1 MHHPTTSSTGTT
13 RLRGGPA
20 PDPTPVRR
28 TIIEFPTRTLV
39 RVVVALIIFGLA
51 VNLLATLRD
60 VVVWTATA
68 LFLAIA
74 LDPAVSRLER
84 RMARPAAVLIVFGL
98 FAVGLLVVIGALM
111 MPLVTQLDEISK
123 HGPGD
128 LERLARTGPLAELDR
143 RFDIVAQVK
152 SHAGAAPELAFGTA
166 GAVLNGVLAVVTVLF
181 LTLFL
186 LLDLPRICELA
197 LRQMRP
203 ETRERATGVGRAV
216 HRSVGGYVAGNLLI
230 SVVAFLVTLV
240 SLLVLSVPYAIALAM
255 LLAVFDLIP
264 LVGATIG
271 SAIVILA
278 TLATTGTSEALV
290 MLAVIVV
297 YQQIENHLLQ
307 PLVYGRTVQLS
318 PLVAMLAVL
327 SGAALLGLVGA
338 LVAIPIA
345 GAAQAIG
352 KELLDVRAAR
362 IEAETESLR
371 AVEVQ

>member
-1 MHHPTTSSTGTT
+1 M
-13 RLRGGPA
+13 RGGPA

-28 TIIEFPTRTLV
+28 TIVEFPTRTLV
-39 RVVVALIIFGLA
+39 HVVVALIIFGLA

-98 FAVGLLVVIGALM
+98 FALGLLVVIGALM
-111 MPLVTQLDEISK
+111 MPLITQLDEISK

-152 SHAGAAPELAFGTA
+152 SHAGAAPGLAFGTA

-203 ETRERATGVGRAV
+203 ETRDGRPRSARPYTAASAGTWPAT
-216 HRSVGGYVAGNLLI
+216 Y
-230 SVVAFLVTLV
+230 
-240 SLLVLSVPYAIALAM
+240 
-255 LLAVFDLIP
+255 
-264 LVGATIG
+264 
-271 SAIVILA
+271 
-278 TLATTGTSEALV
+278 
-290 MLAVIVV
+290 
-297 YQQIENHLLQ
+297 
-307 PLVYGRTVQLS
+307 
-318 PLVAMLAVL
+318 
-327 SGAALLGLVGA
+327 
-338 LVAIPIA
+338 
-345 GAAQAIG
+345 
-352 KELLDVRAAR
+352 
-362 IEAETESLR
+362 
-371 AVEVQ
+371 

>member
-1 MHHPTTSSTGTT
+1 M
-13 RLRGGPA
+13 RGGPA

-28 TIIEFPTRTLV
+28 TIVEFPTRTLV

-98 FAVGLLVVIGALM
+98 FALGLLVVIGALM
-111 MPLVTQLDEISK
+111 MPLITQLDEISK

-143 RFDIVAQVK
+143 RFDLVAQVK
-152 SHAGAAPELAFGTA
+152 SHAGAAPGLAFGTA

-203 ETRERATGVGRAV
+203 ETRERATAVGQAV

-240 SLLVLSVPYAIALAM
+240 SLMVLSVPYAIALAM

-352 KELLDVRAAR
+352 QELLDVRAAR
-362 IEAETESLR
+362 IDAETESLR

>member
-28 TIIEFPTRTLV
+28 TIVEFPTRTLV

-98 FAVGLLVVIGALM
+98 FALGLLVVIGALM
-111 MPLVTQLDEISK
+111 MPLITQLDEISK

-152 SHAGAAPELAFGTA
+152 SHAGAAPGLAFGTA

-203 ETRERATGVGRAV
+203 ETRERATAVGQAV

-240 SLLVLSVPYAIALAM
+240 SLMVLSVPYAIALAM

-362 IEAETESLR
+362 IDAETESLR

>member
-1 MHHPTTSSTGTT
+1 M
-13 RLRGGPA
+13 RGGPA

-28 TIIEFPTRTLV
+28 TIVEFPTRTLV

-98 FAVGLLVVIGALM
+98 FALGLLVVIGALM
-111 MPLVTQLDEISK
+111 MPLITQLDEISK

-152 SHAGAAPELAFGTA
+152 SHAGAAPGLAFGTA

-203 ETRERATGVGRAV
+203 ETRERATAVGQAV

-240 SLLVLSVPYAIALAM
+240 SLMVLSVPYAIALAM